1 MLPLIRRRLLGALK
15 NPALIIQFIAFGLN
29 VISIIGAYDS
39 NPIFVTVCGS
49 VSALVAFLLGV
60 FSKHLARRHVP
71 YAKYDVESPPVSDAE
86 EEIEDRPAPSAAS
99 STSVASQHTSHP
111 DSATVRYMPRGSP
124 PQSIRTE
131 PTHTGGGWGATG
143 AWVNNNASE
152 PSFPYYASVP
162 RPPVPQ
168 PIAVLPQ
175 DMFAGP
181 ASTQAPSLLSSS
193 RGLKGLDKFSSFG
206 RSSSRFNH
214 LAKENGWSVNN
225 VFTASGADHA
235 RTHVCRVHHAIY
247 NNDFDVIY
255 VHTPFFRSNFD
266 VLYYAVPVIRP
277 ASRVFLRVL
286 SNTGLMFHFLAFA
299 LSMAAVIGAFDSN
312 PIFVTICGSLAPVVA
327 ILGLVAKRLILWRS
341 TRRRE
346 DPEAGFNAVVADDPW
361 DRLTCSEAVS
371 PATSSIS
378 LCSSSPPR
386 SPDATSAFINPWA
399 ERETLPQSSPPPST
413 LPSPSDEAIAMT
425 EVTPLILP
433 IRGIDKLSGYTR
445 WRARLRFLA
454 KENGW
459 AMSEECTLDGPK
471 HMPTWVCRL
480 QGYCPNAAQASCHS
494 VILAA
499 TRKTGACQ
507 LSGRCRDQHAAVVVL
522 DSIKVLTVNTAG
534 ARDLTN
540 DATLAN
546 VAGQGYAV
554 QYSINGTFT
563 SLAAWIN
570 AIGQLHQI
578 PFDDKVAAKVI
589 SALSPFVHA
598 YSGLMSA
605 LVDKYSVLVSKGSP
619 LAPDG
624 AIIGKNIAALQF
636 AVALYFNWLAI
647 FVPSRLAELNEL
659 GKKAYDAYE
668 QAAAKYPKPE
678 GKGGSSLK
686 AAGGFDLNIPEPAK

>member
-71 YAKYDVESPPVSDAE
+71 YPKYDVESPPVSDAE
-86 EEIEDRPAPSAAS
+86 EETEDCPLPSAVS

-111 DSATVRYMPRGSP
+111 DSATVRHMPRGSP
-124 PQSIRTE
+124 PQSVRTE
-131 PTHTGGGWGATG
+131 PTYTGGGWGSTG
-143 AWVNNNASE
+143 AWVTDNASE
-152 PSFPYYASVP
+152 PSFPYYASVQP
-162 RPPVPQ
+162 RLNPQ
-168 PIAVLPQ
+168 PIMAPRQVTY
-175 DMFAGP
+175 AGSP
-181 ASTQAPSLLSSS
+181 PLQAPSLPSSS

-206 RSSSRFNH
+206 RSSSRLTH

-225 VFTASGADHA
+225 IFTASGADHA
-235 RTHVCRVHHAIY
+235 RTHVCRVHCKDDCSSSDASIVNGQEMGRGRAHTKKHAEDGAAREALRRFGLDLLNIAKT
-247 NNDFDVIY
+247 FDWNKGISSSSLLSPHRPNRPRWDAMLRFERY
-255 VHTPFFRSNFD
+255 KGKGHAPYTGLSSSQ
-266 VLYYAVPVIRP
+266 P

-445 WRARLRFLA
+445 WRARLRFLV

-471 HMPTWVCRL
+471 HIRK
-480 QGYCPNAAQASCHS
+480 S
-494 VILAA
+494 VWWLF
-499 TRKTGACQ
+499 TQMLGEK
-507 LSGRCRDQHAAVVVL
+507 
-522 DSIKVLTVNTAG
+522 
-534 ARDLTN
+534 RDLR
-540 DATLAN
+540 
-546 VAGQGYAV
+546 
-554 QYSINGTFT
+554 S
-563 SLAAWIN
+563 
-570 AIGQLHQI
+570 
-578 PFDDKVAAKVI
+578 
-589 SALSPFVHA
+589 
-598 YSGLMSA
+598 
-605 LVDKYSVLVSKGSP
+605 
-619 LAPDG
+619 
-624 AIIGKNIAALQF
+624 
-636 AVALYFNWLAI
+636 
-647 FVPSRLAELNEL
+647 
-659 GKKAYDAYE
+659 
-668 QAAAKYPKPE
+668 
-678 GKGGSSLK
+678 
-686 AAGGFDLNIPEPAK
+686 

>member
-39 NPIFVTVCGS
+39 NPVFVTVCGS

-86 EEIEDRPAPSAAS
+86 EETEDRPAPSPAS
-99 STSVASQHTSHP
+99 STSVASQRTSHS

-131 PTHTGGGWGATG
+131 PTYTGGGWGATG
-143 AWVNNNASE
+143 ALVNDNASE
-152 PSFPYYASVP
+152 PSFPYYASVQP
-162 RPPVPQ
+162 RLNPQ
-168 PIAVLPQ
+168 PIVAPHQ
-175 DMFAGP
+175 DTYAGP
-181 ASTQAPSLLSSS
+181 PPLQAPSLPSSS

-206 RSSSRFNH
+206 RSSSRLNH

-225 VFTASGADHA
+225 IFTASGADHA
-235 RTHVCRVHHAIY
+235 RTHVCRVNCSAARTSGGAAT
-247 NNDFDVIY
+247 FDWNK
-255 VHTPFFRSNFD
+255 TMLS
-266 VLYYAVPVIRP
+266 VPVIRP

-327 ILGLVAKRLILWRS
+327 ILGLFAKRYILWRS

-346 DPEAGFNAVVADDPW
+346 DPEAGFDAVVADDPW

-399 ERETLPQSSPPPST
+399 ERGTLPQSSPPPST

-480 QGYCPNAAQASCHS
+480 QAS

-499 TRKTGACQ
+499 TRQTGARQ
-507 LSGRCRDQHAAVVVL
+507 LDGRCRDQHAAVVVL

-598 YSGLMSA
+598 YS
-605 LVDKYSVLVSKGSP
+605 VLVSKGSP

-647 FVPSRLAELNEL
+647 FVPTRLAELNEL